1 MTADAQLKISVRMF
15 ASLRERTGT
24 SHTESVLQPGA
35 TVAELIA
42 ELQGRFPALRDCGRV
57 AYAVNSEYAS
67 MEHKLS
73 DGDEVA
79 LIPPVSG
86 GLDRKSVSQ

>member
-1 MTADAQLKISVRMF
+1 MTVNVRMF
-15 ASLRERTGT
+15 ASLRERTGAAK
-24 SHTESVLQPGA
+24 TESRLAEGA
-35 TVAELIA
+35 TVADLLA
-42 ELQGRFPALRDCGRV
+42 ELQGRFPALRSCGRV

-67 MEHKLS
+67 LEQVLA

-86 GLDRKSVSQ
+86 GMDLKVTSR

>member
-1 MTADAQLKISVRMF
+1 MRIQVRLF

-24 SHTESVLQPGA
+24 SKTESSLSSGA
-35 TVAELIA
+35 TVADLLDELH
-42 ELQGRFPALRDCGRV
+42 ERFPALRDCGRV
-57 AYAVNSEYAS
+57 AYAVNSEYAKL
-67 MEHKLS
+67 EHELA

-86 GLDRKSVSQ
+86 GMDGKSLLR

>member
-1 MTADAQLKISVRMF
+1 MRVQVRLF

-24 SHTESVLQPGA
+24 SKTESSLNPGA
-35 TVAELIA
+35 TVADLLDELH
-42 ELQGRFPALRDCGRV
+42 ERFPALRDCGRV
-57 AYAVNSEYAS
+57 AYAVNSEYA
-67 MEHKLS
+67 KLDHELA

-86 GLDRKSVSQ
+86 GMDEKSLPR

>member
-1 MTADAQLKISVRMF
+1 MTIRVRMF

-24 SHTESVLQPGA
+24 ARTEARLTEGA
-35 TVAELIA
+35 TVADLLTD
-42 ELQGRFPALRDCGRV
+42 LQKRFPALEGCGRV
-57 AYAVNSEYAS
+57 AYAVNSEYA
-67 MEHKLS
+67 KLDHALA

-86 GLDRKSVSQ
+86 GMDSGNG

>member
-1 MTADAQLKISVRMF
+1 MRVQVRLF

-24 SHTESVLQPGA
+24 SKTESSLTSGA
-35 TVAELIA
+35 TVADLLDELH
-42 ELQGRFPALRDCGRV
+42 ERFPALRDCGRV
-57 AYAVNSEYAS
+57 AYAVNSEYA
-67 MEHKLS
+67 KLDHVLA

-86 GLDRKSVSQ
+86 GMDGKSVPR

>member
-1 MTADAQLKISVRMF
+1 MKVRVRMF

-24 SHTESVLQPGA
+24 ASTDAELPQEA
-35 TVAELIA
+35 TVADLLL
-42 ELQGRFPALRDCGRV
+42 ELQKRFPALEGCGRV
-57 AYAVNSEYAS
+57 AYAVNSEYAKL
-67 MEHKLS
+67 EHPLA

-86 GLDRKSVSQ
+86 GMDAGNRNP